1 MMRRAVITMR
11 LLQLALSIAIP
22 TACFGIGSEEVLAK
36 LDQSA
41 GKFNSMTATLTRLTY
56 TKVIDDKSIEQ
67 GQIALKKVAPRD
79 IQVLI
84 NFEKPD
90 PRMVSFR
97 GRKAEIMYPKLKTV
111 QEIDLGK
118 RTDLT
123 DQFLLVGFGTSGQE
137 LQSNYT
143 VKYMGEEAIAGQKAH
158 RMVLTPRREK
168 VQPMELWIA
177 DNGGYPVQQKFV
189 QPSGDY
195 YLFTYQDVKVNPQLG
210 SEAFTMKVPKGF
222 KREFPQ
228 K

>member
-1 MMRRAVITMR
+1 MR
-11 LLQLALSIAIP
+11 LMQLAVFIAIP
-22 TACFGIGSEEVLAK
+22 VACFGIGTEDVLTK
-36 LDQSA
+36 LDQTA
-41 GKFNSMTATLTRLTY
+41 AKFTSMTASLTRLTY
-56 TKVIDDKSIEQ
+56 TKVIDDKSVEQ
-67 GQIALKKVAPRD
+67 GQIALRKLSPRD

-118 RTDLT
+118 RTDLI

-143 VKYMGEEAIAGQKAH
+143 VKYAGDETIAGQKTH
-158 RMVLTPRREK
+158 RLQLTPKREK
-168 VQPMELWIA
+168 VQAMELWIA
-177 DNGGYPVQQKFV
+177 ESGGYPVQQKFV

-195 YLFTYQDVKVNPQLG
+195 YLFTYQDVKLNPQLG
-210 SEAFTMKVPKGF
+210 NEAFTMKVPKGY

>member
-1 MMRRAVITMR
+1 MR
-11 LLQLALSIAIP
+11 LLQFALFVAIP
-22 TACFGIGSEEVLAK
+22 AASFGISSEDVLAK
-36 LDQSA
+36 LDQSSS
-41 GKFNSMTATLTRLTY
+41 KFTSMTAGLTRLTY

-67 GQIALKKVAPRD
+67 GQIALKKVGPRD

-90 PRMVSFR
+90 PRTVSFR
-97 GRKAEIMYPKLKTV
+97 GRKAEILYPKLKTV

-118 RTDLT
+118 RTDLI

-143 VKYMGEEAIAGQKAH
+143 VKYVGEENVAGQKAH
-158 RMVLTPRREK
+158 RMQLTPRKEK
-168 VQPMELWIA
+168 IQAMELWIA
-177 DNGGYPVQQKFV
+177 DSGGYPLQQKFV

-195 YLFTYQDVKVNPQLG
+195 YVFTYQDVKLNPQLG
-210 SEAFTMKVPKGF
+210 DEAFKLKVPKGY

>member
-1 MMRRAVITMR
+1 MR
-11 LLQLALSIAIP
+11 LLQLAVLIAVP
-22 TACFGIGSEEVLAK
+22 GASFATTAADVLAK

-41 GKFNSMTATLTRLTY
+41 PKFTSMTATLTRLTY
-56 TKVIDDKSIEQ
+56 TKVIDDKSVEQ
-67 GQIALKKVAPRD
+67 GQIALKKLSPRD

-90 PRMVSFR
+90 PRTVSFR
-97 GRKAEIMYPKLKTV
+97 GRKAEIVYPKLKTV

-118 RTDLT
+118 RTDLI

-143 VKYMGEEAIAGQKAH
+143 VKYVGEEAIAGQKAH
-158 RMVLTPRREK
+158 HLQLTPKREK
-168 VQPMELWIA
+168 VQAMDLWISE
-177 DNGGYPVQQKFV
+177 NGGHPVQQKFV

-210 SEAFTMKVPKGF
+210 DEAFKLKVPKGY

>member
-1 MMRRAVITMR
+1 MR
-11 LLQLALSIAIP
+11 LMQLAVFIAIP
-22 TACFGIGSEEVLAK
+22 AACFGIASEDVLAK
-36 LDQSA
+36 LDQSS
-41 GKFNSMTATLTRLTY
+41 GKFTSMTASLTRLTY
-56 TKVIDDKSIEQ
+56 TKVIDDKSVEQ
-67 GQIALKKVAPRD
+67 GHIALKKVGPRD

-90 PRMVSFR
+90 PRTVAFR
-97 GRKAEIMYPKLKTV
+97 GRKAEIMYPKLKTI

-143 VKYMGEEAIAGQKAH
+143 VKYVGDESIAGQRTH
-158 RMVLTPRREK
+158 RMQLTPKRDK
-168 VQPMELWIA
+168 VQAMELWIA
-177 DNGGYPVQQKFV
+177 ENGGYPVQQKFV

-195 YLFTYQDVKVNPQLG
+195 YLFTYQDVKLNPQLA
-210 SEAFTMKVPKGF
+210 SEAFALKVPKGY